1 MGKRVWR
8 TAAFTALVL
17 ITLSVIAVT
26 GRGTTSHDLP
36 RPSVTLDQVSQAP
49 PPSQVADIVE
59 DVLPAIVNVRVTSFA
74 IGEEGEL
81 QRGVGQG
88 SGVVIDPRG
97 VIVTNF
103 HVVQGALE
111 VEVKITDGKTF
122 AGEVIGGDQERD
134 LAVIQVDAD
143 DLVAIELGESR
154 LLRLGDEVIAI
165 GFPLGLGGPTVTRG
179 IVSAIDRTIEPEG
192 GLRLEHILQTDAA
205 INPGNSGGA
214 MIDLNGH
221 LVGINTAA
229 AQAGSAENVGFA
241 IPIDEA
247 LAVIATIL
255 DAPPT
260 SRSWLGVALDDF
272 TDAMSEDRD
281 LEPGGALVTGVFPDS
296 PAERSEIETG
306 DVIVEVNA
314 ESVLTAAQLI
324 DLLRGFDA
332 GDEVTL
338 TIKDEEGSREL
349 TITLEPRPATFPEL

>member
-1 MGKRVWR
+1 
-8 TAAFTALVL
+8 
-17 ITLSVIAVT
+17 
-26 GRGTTSHDLP
+26 
-36 RPSVTLDQVSQAP
+36 
-49 PPSQVADIVE
+49 
-59 DVLPAIVNVRVTSFA
+59 
-74 IGEEGEL
+74 
-81 QRGVGQG
+81 
-88 SGVVIDPRG
+88 VVIDPQG

-122 AGEVIGGDQERD
+122 VGEVIGGDQERD
-134 LAVIQVDAD
+134 IAVIQVDAD
-143 DLVAIELGESR
+143 DLVAIQLGESS

-247 LAVIATIL
+247 LAVIETIL

-272 TDAMSEDRD
+272 PDAMAEDRD
-281 LEPGGALVTGVFPDS
+281 IEPGGALVTGVFPDS

-306 DVIVEVNA
+306 DVIFEVNA
-314 ESVLTAAQLI
+314 EEVLTAAQLI
-324 DLLRGFDA
+324 DVLRGFDA
-332 GDEVTL
+332 GDDVTL
-338 TIKDEEGSREL
+338 TIKDEDGTREL

>member
-8 TAAFTALVL
+8 TASFTALVL

-26 GRGTTSHDLP
+26 GTRTTHGLP
-36 RPSVTLDQVSQAP
+36 RPSVTLEQVSQAP

-74 IGEEGEL
+74 IGVEGEVE
-81 QRGVGQG
+81 RGVGQG

-97 VIVTNF
+97 IIVTNF

-111 VEVKITDGKTF
+111 VEVKVTDGKTF

-143 DLVAIELGESR
+143 DLVSIEMGESR

-247 LAVIATIL
+247 LTVIATIL
-255 DAPPT
+255 EAPPT
-260 SRSWLGVALDDF
+260 ERSWLGVALDDF
-272 TDAMSEDRD
+272 TDDMADDRGM
-281 LEPGGALVTGVFPDS
+281 ESGGALITGVFPGS
-296 PAERSEIETG
+296 PAEHSEIEIG
-306 DVIVEVNA
+306 DVIVEVNGD
-314 ESVLTAAQLI
+314 EILTAAQLI
-324 DLLRGFDA
+324 DVLRGFDA

-338 TIKDEEGSREL
+338 TIKYEDGSRKL